1 MLSREY
7 ITDKMLK
14 SKPFCICISVLA
26 FFVGFI
32 FIISQ
37 NSNTPIDRSE
47 AISYSGEFESYDSYK
62 NYCYINFLNGE
73 SYSVYPHTTTN
84 EFEDKM
90 NSLKQGAR
98 LYILV
103 NPNNEYVVEVRT
115 ANEEILNFETSQ
127 KDIASYDNGY
137 TILGIAMCL
146 LSIVFLICI
155 LFEIRNKRKLAD
167 EIRQK
172 TEDMKSSLEDS
183 APLYEADF
191 NKKYRTLLQ
200 ITKDN
205 LQIIYRRRMFVNEL
219 VINGMVYDE
228 KRAIIEF
235 PHRLFA
241 KVNGKTIEAGLS
253 ENSSSYISVNG
264 KIIKRK
270 KRSIWLILKHGKTVF
285 IK

>member
-1 MLSREY
+1 
-7 ITDKMLK
+7 
-14 SKPFCICISVLA
+14 
-26 FFVGFI
+26 
-32 FIISQ
+32 
-37 NSNTPIDRSE
+37 
-47 AISYSGEFESYDSYK
+47 
-62 NYCYINFLNGE
+62 
-73 SYSVYPHTTTN
+73 
-84 EFEDKM
+84 
-90 NSLKQGAR
+90 
-98 LYILV
+98 
-103 NPNNEYVVEVRT
+103 
-115 ANEEILNFETSQ
+115 
-127 KDIASYDNGY
+127 
-137 TILGIAMCL
+137 
-146 LSIVFLICI
+146 
-155 LFEIRNKRKLAD
+155 
-167 EIRQK
+167 
-172 TEDMKSSLEDS
+172 MKSSLEDS

-270 KRSIWLILKHGKTVF
+270 KRSI
-285 IK
+285 